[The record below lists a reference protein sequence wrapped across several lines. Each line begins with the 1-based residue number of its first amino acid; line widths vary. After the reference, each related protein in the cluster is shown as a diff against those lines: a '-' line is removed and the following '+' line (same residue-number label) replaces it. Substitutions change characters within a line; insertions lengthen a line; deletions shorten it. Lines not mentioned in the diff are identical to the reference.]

1 MAGGNFTTQNKTRPG
16 AYINLKANGGTGTSE
31 GTSGIVALPLS
42 LPFGPTA
49 INEITA
55 TSSLDEYASEL
66 SQPELLVLKETLKRA
81 STVLLGRVGTGM
93 KASAS
98 SDALTVNALYG
109 GVGGN
114 NISVVVKADPDDDT
128 IFHVVT
134 YLRGVEKDSQ
144 SVKDIKDLVA
154 NKLVSFT
161 GEGAPAAATLTLT
174 GGTSTEPI
182 AADYLDFFSKI
193 QLFDFNTLALPV
205 TDETIKLA
213 GANFIKRL
221 REEEGRKCQV
231 VVSGYAADSE
241 AVINVKN
248 GVILSDGTVI
258 DSVKATGWVA
268 GATASAGVAQS
279 LTYSAYDGAVDV
291 SPRYVDSDIVSA
303 LKAGEFVF
311 TEKRGT
317 AVVEQDINSLVT
329 YGSDKSKS
337 FSKNRVIRVLDD
349 IANNTKQTFEDYYIG
364 KVNNDVDGR
373 ELFKANRIAYFD
385 SLVARG
391 AIETF
396 SPDDISVVPGNEK
409 DSVYVEVAVTP
420 IDAMEK
426 LYMLV
431 VVQ

>member
-1 MAGGNFTTQNKTRPG
+1 MAGGNFTAQNKTRPG

-31 GTSGIVALPLS
+31 GTSGIVALPLA
-42 LPFGPTA
+42 LPYGPSG
-49 INEITA
+49 IKEITA
-55 TSSLDEYASEL
+55 ISNLDEYASEL
-66 SQPELLVLKETLKRA
+66 NQPELLILKETLKRA
-81 STVLLGRVGTGM
+81 AKVLLGRVGAGV

-98 SDALTVNALYG
+98 SDALTVNALYAG
-109 GVGGN
+109 AGGN

-128 IFHVVT
+128 VVHVVT
-134 YLRGVEKDSQ
+134 YLKGVEKDNQ
-144 SVKDIKDLVA
+144 SVKDIKDLVT
-154 NKLVSFT
+154 NKLVSFS
-161 GEGAPAAATLTLT
+161 GEGKPAVATLTLT

-221 REEEGRKCQV
+221 RDEEGRKCQV
-231 VVSGYAADSE
+231 VVSGYAADNE

-258 DSVKATGWVA
+258 DAVKATGWVA

-279 LTYSAYDGAVDV
+279 LTYAAYDGAVDV

-329 YGSDKSKS
+329 YGADKSKS

-409 DSVYVEVAVTP
+409 DSIYVEVAVTP

>member
-16 AYINLKANGGTGTSE
+16 AYINLKAKGGTGTSE
-31 GTSGIVALPLS
+31 GTSGIVALPLA
-42 LPFGPTA
+42 LPYGPSG
-49 INEITA
+49 IKEITA
-55 TSSLDEYASEL
+55 ISNLDEYASEL
-66 SQPELLVLKETLKRA
+66 NQPELLILKETLKRA
-81 STVLLGRVGTGM
+81 AKVLLGRVGTGV

-114 NISVVVKADPDDDT
+114 NISVVIKADPDDDT

-134 YLRGVEKDSQ
+134 YLKGVEKDSQ

-154 NKLVSFT
+154 NRLVSFT
-161 GEGAPAAATLTLT
+161 GEGTPATATLTLT

-258 DSVKATGWVA
+258 DAVKATGWVA